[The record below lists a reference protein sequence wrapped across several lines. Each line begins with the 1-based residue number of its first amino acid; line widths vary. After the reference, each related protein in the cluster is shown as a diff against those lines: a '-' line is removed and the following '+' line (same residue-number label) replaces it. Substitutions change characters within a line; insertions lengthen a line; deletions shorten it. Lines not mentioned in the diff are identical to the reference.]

1 MLPSLLTK
9 GNYPYVDERLTRS
22 CCCEKMCICMPE
34 HKQLFMLLPHVPFVS
49 IYGCTLALVA
59 TQLQF
64 TAYKIAQSCSPC
76 KGASPN
82 HFSTDNVIVTLS
94 IAPPPHNVTQEH
106 QTNI

>member
-1 MLPSLLTK
+1 
-9 GNYPYVDERLTRS
+9 
-22 CCCEKMCICMPE
+22 MCICMPE
-34 HKQLFMLLPHVPFVS
+34 HKQLFMLD
-49 IYGCTLALVA
+49 GCTLALVA